1 MSSIRKVARCLFLC
15 MLVSVSSTWAQVT
28 QNYSGV
34 VVDAASSEPLIGV
47 NITQEGTETG
57 TITDVD
63 GRFVIHATEGAMLHI
78 SYIGY
83 ETQEVQLGKE
93 TNLQILLKEDL
104 TQLDEVVV
112 IGYGAVKK
120 SDLTGSVSSIST
132 KQYKEQP
139 VKRVSDILQGRVTGV
154 QVTNTDGMPGGGVK
168 IRVRGTTSINTGC
181 EPLYVTDG
189 VVGGGLDMN
198 PDDIASIEVLKDAS
212 ATAIYGSRG
221 ANGVILITT
230 KKGAEG
236 KPSISV
242 EANVGISNIIKK
254 YDLLSPYE
262 YAQALNYYRGG
273 ATISAED
280 MEAYRTGQKG
290 IDWQDIMLQTGVSQ
304 DYRVSVSGGN
314 KKNRY
319 YISAN
324 FLDQTAITIT
334 TKNQRA
340 QMRVNLDN
348 ELTDRLTMS
357 TKLSMSYSHRHNGD
371 IDMMTFLNYSP
382 TMEMRD
388 PETGIYNKDPYNA
401 VDANPYGRRVEN
413 YEDSYNYN
421 FDGNVNLTYKIID
434 GLTFSAQGYLNYSHS
449 PSYTFT
455 SSLTAPGELSGM
467 TNSGVHGVTWQNIEN
482 VTYDKT
488 FNKDHHL
495 TATAVFELSGYEG
508 KNISIAGSEL
518 NNEFVGYWNV
528 NNAANITANNGYS
541 ASSMVSALGR
551 VMYSYKSRYMATVT
565 LRADGSSKFSEGT
578 KWGYFPSAALAWN
591 IAEDNFMQN
600 QNIFDQLKLR
610 ASFGVSGNSGISSYS
625 TLGMLAEKNYDSWGS
640 GQIWNGYWSG
650 LPATPDVTWESTYQY
665 NVGVDASVLDGR
677 LSFTAEW
684 FRKDTKDLLLRKPIP
699 AYNGG
704 GSFWVNHGEI
714 RNHGVEFNIAATPV
728 ATKDLRWDTSFNAS
742 WLHNEVIDLGG
753 DDFIVGENLTGF
765 GAGPIE
771 MKKVGY
777 PIGSFYVYEW
787 QNFSKDGLNLYKH
800 QADGSYTSTPTS
812 DDLVV
817 KGQAEPSWTFGWN
830 NTVTWKNWTFNCFFN
845 AALGADRLNMSRFAM
860 SSMVGKYKFIT
871 LADAYYKSWDMV
883 ENKAD
888 ALYSTHSNSN
898 NKDYPDSDF
907 YLEDASY
914 IKLKNITV
922 AYTIPRKW
930 ARIADLQLSVSA
942 QNVFTLTHYTGMD
955 PEVIN
960 AGPYGLNGVDMG
972 AYPVPRTFTF
982 GVKLNF

>member
-1 MSSIRKVARCLFLC
+1 M
-15 MLVSVSSTWAQVT
+15 
-28 QNYSGV
+28 
-34 VVDAASSEPLIGV
+34 
-47 NITQEGTETG
+47 
-57 TITDVD
+57 
-63 GRFVIHATEGAMLHI
+63 
-78 SYIGY
+78 
-83 ETQEVQLGKE
+83 
-93 TNLQILLKEDL
+93 
-104 TQLDEVVV
+104 VV

-401 VDANPYGRRVEN
+401 VDANPYGRRVE
-413 YEDSYNYN
+413 
-421 FDGNVNLTYKIID
+421 T
-434 GLTFSAQGYLNYSHS
+434 
-449 PSYTFT
+449 
-455 SSLTAPGELSGM
+455 M
-467 TNSGVHGVTWQNIEN
+467 
-482 VTYDKT
+482 
-488 FNKDHHL
+488 
-495 TATAVFELSGYEG
+495 
-508 KNISIAGSEL
+508 
-518 NNEFVGYWNV
+518 
-528 NNAANITANNGYS
+528 
-541 ASSMVSALGR
+541 
-551 VMYSYKSRYMATVT
+551 
-565 LRADGSSKFSEGT
+565 
-578 KWGYFPSAALAWN
+578 
-591 IAEDNFMQN
+591 
-600 QNIFDQLKLR
+600 
-610 ASFGVSGNSGISSYS
+610 
-625 TLGMLAEKNYDSWGS
+625 
-640 GQIWNGYWSG
+640 
-650 LPATPDVTWESTYQY
+650 
-665 NVGVDASVLDGR
+665 
-677 LSFTAEW
+677 
-684 FRKDTKDLLLRKPIP
+684 
-699 AYNGG
+699 
-704 GSFWVNHGEI
+704 
-714 RNHGVEFNIAATPV
+714 
-728 ATKDLRWDTSFNAS
+728 
-742 WLHNEVIDLGG
+742 
-753 DDFIVGENLTGF
+753 
-765 GAGPIE
+765 
-771 MKKVGY
+771 
-777 PIGSFYVYEW
+777 
-787 QNFSKDGLNLYKH
+787 
-800 QADGSYTSTPTS
+800 
-812 DDLVV
+812 
-817 KGQAEPSWTFGWN
+817 
-830 NTVTWKNWTFNCFFN
+830 
-845 AALGADRLNMSRFAM
+845 
-860 SSMVGKYKFIT
+860 
-871 LADAYYKSWDMV
+871 
-883 ENKAD
+883 
-888 ALYSTHSNSN
+888 
-898 NKDYPDSDF
+898 
-907 YLEDASY
+907 
-914 IKLKNITV
+914 
-922 AYTIPRKW
+922 
-930 ARIADLQLSVSA
+930 RIATTIIL
-942 QNVFTLTHYTGMD
+942 M
-955 PEVIN
+955 E
-960 AGPYGLNGVDMG
+960 M
-972 AYPVPRTFTF
+972 
-982 GVKLNF
+982 

>member
-1 MSSIRKVARCLFLC
+1 MKNVRKVFGCLLLCTFLC
-15 MLVSVSSTWAQVT
+15 ISSAWAQVT
-28 QNYSGV
+28 QTYNGV
-34 VVDAASSEPLIGV
+34 VIDAASSEPLIGV
-47 NITQEGTETG
+47 NITQEGTNTG
-57 TITDVD
+57 TITDID
-63 GRFVIHATEGAMLHI
+63 GKFNIRAIKGKVLHI

-83 ETQEVQLGKE
+83 ESQEIVLGTN
-93 TNLQILLKEDL
+93 TNLRITLKED
-104 TQLDEVVV
+104 QNRLDEVVV
-112 IGYGAVKK
+112 IGYGTVKK
-120 SDLTGSVSSIST
+120 SDLTGSISSISP

-139 VKRVSDILQGRVTGV
+139 VQRVSDILQGRATGV

-181 EPLYVTDG
+181 DPLYVTDG
-189 VVGGGLDMN
+189 VIGGSLDMN

-230 KKGAEG
+230 KKGVEG
-236 KPSISV
+236 KSRVSV
-242 EANVGISNIIKK
+242 EANIGISNIIKK

-273 ATISAED
+273 ATVSPED

-290 IDWQDIMLQTGVSQ
+290 IDWQKTMLQTGISQ
-304 DYRVSVSGGN
+304 DYRVSLSGGN

-319 YISAN
+319 YISTN
-324 FLDQTAITIT
+324 FLDQSAMTIT

-340 QMRVNLDN
+340 QMRINLDN
-348 ELTDRLTMS
+348 ELTDRLMMS
-357 TKLSMSYSHRHNGD
+357 TKLNMTYSHRHNGD

-388 PETGIYNKDPYNA
+388 SETGIYNKDPYNA
-401 VDANPYGRRVEN
+401 VDSNPYGRRIEN
-413 YEDSYNYN
+413 YSDSYYYG
-421 FDGNVNLTYKIID
+421 FDGNMNFTYKIID
-434 GLTFSAQGYLNYSHS
+434 GLTLSAQGSISYGHSPNYS
-449 PSYTFT
+449 F
-455 SSLTAPGELSGM
+455 SSAITAPGAQSKM
-467 TNSGVHGVTWQNIEN
+467 SNSGSYGITWQNIEN
-482 VTYDKT
+482 LTYDKT

-495 TATAVFELSGYEG
+495 TATAVFELNGYEG
-508 KNISIAGSEL
+508 KGISINGSEL

-528 NNAANITANNGYS
+528 NNAKNIAAGNGYS
-541 ASSMVSALGR
+541 ASTMVSALGR
-551 VMYSYKSRYMATVT
+551 VMYSYKGRYMLTAT
-565 LRADGSSKFSEGT
+565 LRADGSSKFSKGN

-591 IAEDNFMQN
+591 VAEESFMKN
-600 QNIFDQLKLR
+600 QDIFDQLKLR
-610 ASFGVSGNSGISSYS
+610 ASFGVSGNSAISSYS
-625 TLGMLAEKNYDSWGS
+625 TLGMLSEKNYDSWGS
-640 GQIWNGYWSG
+640 GQKWNGYWSG
-650 LPATPDVTWESTYQY
+650 SLSTPDVTWESTYQY
-665 NVGVDASVLDGR
+665 NVGVDASVLNGR
-677 LSFTAEW
+677 LNFSGEW

-714 RNHGVEFNIAATPV
+714 RNYGLEFNIATTPI
-728 ATKDLRWDTSFNAS
+728 ANKNLRWDTSLNAS
-742 WLHNEVIDLGG
+742 WLHNEVIDLAG
-753 DDFIVGENLTGF
+753 DPFIVGENLTGF

-771 MKKVGY
+771 IKKVGY

-787 QNFSKDGLNLYKH
+787 QNFSKNGLNLYKH
-800 QADGSYTSTPTS
+800 QADGSFTTTPTS
-812 DDLVV
+812 EDLVV

-845 AALGADRLNMSRFAM
+845 AALGSDRLNMSRFAM

-888 ALYSTHSNSN
+888 ALYSTHKNSE
-898 NKDYPDSDF
+898 NKDFPDSDF

-914 IKLKNITV
+914 IKLKNISV
-922 AYTIPRKW
+922 SYTFPRKW
-930 ARIADLQLSVSA
+930 TRIADLQLSISA

-955 PEVIN
+955 PEAIN

-972 AYPVPRTFTF
+972 AYPIPRTFTF

>member
-1 MSSIRKVARCLFLC
+1 MNNVKIVFSCLLLC
-15 MLVSVSSTWAQVT
+15 MLAFVSSTWAQVT
-28 QNYSGV
+28 QTYNGV
-34 VVDAASSEPLIGV
+34 VMDAASGEPLIGV
-47 NITQEGTETG
+47 NITQKGTTTG

-63 GRFVIHATEGAMLHI
+63 GKFTIRTNEGVVLSI

-83 ETQEVQLGKE
+83 EAQEVRLGKDTE
-93 TNLQILLKEDL
+93 LRISLNEDQN
-104 TQLDEVVV
+104 QLDEVVV
-112 IGYGAVKK
+112 IGYGVVKK
-120 SDLTGSVSSIST
+120 SDLTGSVSSVST

-139 VKRVSDILQGRVTGV
+139 VKRVSEILQGRVTGV

-189 VVGGGLDMN
+189 VIGGGLDMN

-230 KKGAEG
+230 KKGTEG
-236 KPSISV
+236 KPRISV
-242 EANVGISNIIKK
+242 EANIGISNIIKK

-273 ATISAED
+273 ATISDED

-290 IDWQDIMLQTGVSQ
+290 IDWQEKMLQTGVSQ
-304 DYRVSVSGGN
+304 NYKVSISGGS

-324 FLDQTAITIT
+324 FLDQSAMTIT
-334 TKNQRA
+334 TKNQRS
-340 QMRVNLDN
+340 QMRINLDN
-348 ELTDRLTMS
+348 ELTDRLAMS
-357 TKLSMSYSHRHNGD
+357 TKLNMNYSHLHNGD

-401 VDANPYGRRVEN
+401 VDSNPYGRRIEN
-413 YEDSYNYN
+413 YSDSYNYGFSGNMN
-421 FDGNVNLTYKIID
+421 FTYKIID
-434 GLTFSAQGYLNYSHS
+434 GLTFSAQGSLSYSHS
-449 PSYTFT
+449 PNYNF
-455 SSLTAPGELSGM
+455 SSALTAPGALSAM
-467 TNSGVHGVTWQNIEN
+467 SNSSSHGVTWQNIEN
-482 VTYDKT
+482 VTYDKF

-495 TATAVFELSGYEG
+495 TATAVFELNGYEG
-508 KNISIAGSEL
+508 KSLSIGGSDL

-528 NNAANITANNGYS
+528 NNAKNITAGNGYS

-551 VMYSYKSRYMATVT
+551 VMYSYKGRYMATAT
-565 LRADGSSKFSEGT
+565 LRADGSSKFSKGN
-578 KWGYFPSAALAWN
+578 KWGYFPSVALAWN
-591 IAEDNFMQN
+591 VVEERFMKN
-600 QNIFDQLKLR
+600 QKIFDQLKLR
-610 ASFGVSGNSGISSYS
+610 ASFGVSGNSDIGSYS
-625 TLGMLAEKNYDSWGS
+625 TLGTLSEKNYDSWGS

-650 LPATPDVTWESTYQY
+650 SLSTPDVTWESTYQY
-665 NVGVDASVLDGR
+665 NVGVDVSVLSGR
-677 LSFTAEW
+677 LNFTAEW

-699 AYNGG
+699 SYNGG
-704 GSFWVNHGEI
+704 GSFWVNNGEI
-714 RNHGVEFNIAATPV
+714 RNRGVEFNLAATPV
-728 ATKDLRWDTSFNAS
+728 ATKNLRWETSFNAS
-742 WLHNEVIDLGG
+742 WLHNEVIDLAG
-753 DDFIVGENLTGF
+753 DPFIVGENLTGF

-771 MKKVGY
+771 IKKVGH

-800 QADGSYTSTPTS
+800 QADGSFTTTPTS

-845 AALGADRLNMSRFAM
+845 AALGSDRLNMSRFAM

-883 ENKAD
+883 ENKTE
-888 ALYSTHSNSN
+888 ALYST
-898 NKDYPDSDF
+898 PM
-907 YLEDASY
+907 
-914 IKLKNITV
+914 
-922 AYTIPRKW
+922 
-930 ARIADLQLSVSA
+930 LS
-942 QNVFTLTHYTGMD
+942 
-955 PEVIN
+955 
-960 AGPYGLNGVDMG
+960 
-972 AYPVPRTFTF
+972 
-982 GVKLNF
+982 

>member
-1 MSSIRKVARCLFLC
+1 M
-15 MLVSVSSTWAQVT
+15 
-28 QNYSGV
+28 
-34 VVDAASSEPLIGV
+34 IGV

-565 LRADGSSKFSEGT
+565 LRADGSSKFSEGN

-591 IAEDNFMQN
+591 IAEENFMQN

-771 MKKVGY
+771 IKKVGY

-830 NTVTWKNWTFNCFFN
+830 NTVT
-845 AALGADRLNMSRFAM
+845 AL
-860 SSMVGKYKFIT
+860 V
-871 LADAYYKSWDMV
+871 
-883 ENKAD
+883 
-888 ALYSTHSNSN
+888 
-898 NKDYPDSDF
+898 
-907 YLEDASY
+907 
-914 IKLKNITV
+914 
-922 AYTIPRKW
+922 
-930 ARIADLQLSVSA
+930 
-942 QNVFTLTHYTGMD
+942 
-955 PEVIN
+955 
-960 AGPYGLNGVDMG
+960 
-972 AYPVPRTFTF
+972 
-982 GVKLNF
+982 

>member
-1 MSSIRKVARCLFLC
+1 MNNVRKVLSCLLLC

-28 QNYSGV
+28 QSYNGV
-34 VVDAASSEPLIGV
+34 VTDAVSGEPLIGV
-47 NITQEGTETG
+47 NITQEGTATG

-63 GRFVIHATEGAMLHI
+63 GRFAIRATEGAVLHI

-83 ETQEVQLGKE
+83 EAQEVTLGKD
-93 TNLQILLKEDL
+93 TNLRISLKEDL
-104 TQLDEVVV
+104 AQLDEVVV
-112 IGYGAVKK
+112 IGYGTVKK
-120 SDLTGSVSSIST
+120 SDLTGSVSSVAS

-139 VKRVSDILQGRVTGV
+139 VKRVSDILQGRATGV

-189 VVGGGLDMN
+189 VVGGNLDMN

-236 KPSISV
+236 KPRVSV
-242 EANVGISNIIKK
+242 EANVGISNIVKK
-254 YDLLSPYE
+254 YDMLSPYE
-262 YAQALNYYRGG
+262 YAQALNYYLGG
-273 ATISAED
+273 STISAED

-290 IDWQDIMLQTGVSQ
+290 INWQDLMLQTGVSQ
-304 DYRVSVSGGN
+304 DYKVSISGGTQ
-314 KKNRY
+314 KNRY

-324 FLDQTAITIT
+324 FLDQSAMTIT
-334 TKNQRA
+334 TKYQRA

-357 TKLSMSYSHRHNGD
+357 TRLNMGYSRSHNGS

-388 PETGIYNKDPYNA
+388 PETGIYNTDPYNS
-401 VDANPYGRRVEN
+401 VDTNPYGRRVEN
-413 YEDSYNYN
+413 YNDSYNYN
-421 FDGNVNLTYKIID
+421 FNGNVNLTYKIID

-449 PSYTFT
+449 PSYSFT
-455 SSLTAPGELSGM
+455 SALTGPGTLSEM
-467 TNSGVHGVTWQNIEN
+467 SNSGVYGITWQNIEN

-488 FNKDHHL
+488 FNDDHHL

-508 KNISIAGSEL
+508 KNLSINGSDL

-528 NNAANITANNGYS
+528 NNAATVTANNGYS
-541 ASSMVSALGR
+541 AYSMVSALGR
-551 VMYSYKSRYMATVT
+551 VMYSYKGRYMATAT
-565 LRADGSSKFSEGT
+565 LRADGSSRFSKGN
-578 KWGYFPSAALAWN
+578 KWGYFPSVALAWN
-591 IAEDNFMQN
+591 IAEENFMKS

-610 ASFGVSGNSGISSYS
+610 ASFGVSGNSDIASYS
-625 TLGMLAEKNYDSWGS
+625 TLGMLAVKNYDSWGT
-640 GQIWNGYWSG
+640 GQTWNGYWSG
-650 LPATPDVTWESTYQY
+650 TPATPELTWESTYQY

-677 LSFTAEW
+677 LNVSAEW

-699 AYNGG
+699 SYNGG
-704 GSFWVNHGEI
+704 GSFWVNQGEI
-714 RNHGVEFNIAATPV
+714 RNYGLEFNVAATPV
-728 ATKDLRWDTSFNAS
+728 ATKNVRWDMSFNAS
-742 WLHNEVIDLGG
+742 WLHNEIIDLAG
-753 DDFIVGENLTGF
+753 DTFIVGENLTGY

-771 MKKVGY
+771 IKHVGY

-787 QNFSKDGLNLYKH
+787 ENFNKDGLNLYKH
-800 QADGSYTSTPTS
+800 QADGSLTTTPS
-812 DDLVV
+812 SEDLVV

-860 SSMVGKYKFIT
+860 SSMVGKYRFIT

-888 ALYSTHSNSN
+888 ALYSTHKNSGN
-898 NKDYPDSDF
+898 MDYPDSDF

-914 IKLKNITV
+914 IKLKNVTV

-960 AGPYGLNGVDMG
+960 SGNFGLNGVDMG